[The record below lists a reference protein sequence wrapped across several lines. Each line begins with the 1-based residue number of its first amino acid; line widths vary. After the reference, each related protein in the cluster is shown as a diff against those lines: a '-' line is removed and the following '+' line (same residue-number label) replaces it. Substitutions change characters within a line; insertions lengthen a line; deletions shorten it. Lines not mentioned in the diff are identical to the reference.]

1 VAAIE
6 ALDAVMPQLMAMG
19 PDVVAVTGDHATPS
33 QMAAHSWHPVPVLLN
48 GDRVGRDQVEQFGE
62 RYCLQGALGRR
73 PARELMPIMLNV
85 AGRLAKYGA

>member
-1 VAAIE
+1 
-6 ALDAVMPQLMAMG
+6 
-19 PDVVAVTGDHATPS
+19 
-33 QMAAHSWHPVPVLLN
+33 
-48 GDRVGRDQVEQFGE
+48 VGRDEVKQFGE